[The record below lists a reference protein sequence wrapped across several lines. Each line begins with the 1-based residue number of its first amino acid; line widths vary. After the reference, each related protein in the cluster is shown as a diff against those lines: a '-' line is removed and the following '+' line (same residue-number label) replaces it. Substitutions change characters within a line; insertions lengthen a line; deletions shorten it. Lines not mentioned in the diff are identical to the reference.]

1 MKQKKGY
8 IWISCYKRRKKHG
21 QRKVVEVKG
30 YWRKVKPREKVYIEV
45 EDVEKEVVGSNLGE
59 ET

>member
-8 IWISCYKRRKKHG
+8 IWISSYKRRKKHG
-21 QRKVVEVKG
+21 QRKVAEVKG

-45 EDVEKEVVGSNLGE
+45 EVAEKEVVNI
-59 ET
+59 